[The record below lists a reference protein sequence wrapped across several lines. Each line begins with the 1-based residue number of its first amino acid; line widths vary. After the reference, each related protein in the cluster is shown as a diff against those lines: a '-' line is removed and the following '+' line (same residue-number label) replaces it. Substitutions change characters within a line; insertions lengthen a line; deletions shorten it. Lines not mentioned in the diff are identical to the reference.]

1 MNYLNNLLI
10 IILFLIIFSLKRFIP
25 IELFRNSKN
34 HTIKIIK
41 IGKSHEEKRTG
52 LMYVKNKLP
61 ENSGM
66 LFVYKYPTK
75 LSFWMKNTY
84 IDLDILFL
92 DKNYRVLGSL
102 ENMKKHSLES
112 RSIDEL
118 SNYAIE
124 LNAGTIN
131 KNNIKKNDF
140 VRLIYGLSSK

>member
-41 IGKSHEEKRTG
+41 IGKSHEEKRKG

-124 LNAGTIN
+124 LNAGTI
-131 KNNIKKNDF
+131 KTNNIKKNDF

>member
-124 LNAGTIN
+124 LNAGTI
-131 KNNIKKNDF
+131 KTNNIKKNDF